1 MALEVE
7 SVVGGGVHPEKTL
20 GGGSRLKPLQF
31 ALSSS
36 DRLMRVFGSIV
47 FAQRLLMRRSRLH
60 RRNA

>member
-7 SVVGGGVHPEKTL
+7 SVVDGGVHAEKTL
-20 GGGSRLKPLQF
+20 GGASRLKPLQF

-47 FAQRLLMRRSRLH
+47 LFCVP
-60 RRNA
+60 